1 MKKRAFCI
9 ALAVLDAAEVLA
21 EAMLRAGFD
30 REAILEHGPAIRN
43 ALATAGSAQVTEGHI
58 VDALFAVHA
67 QQLYVTSRTRGT
79 FVRPL
84 TNQSRE

>member
-1 MKKRAFCI
+1 
-9 ALAVLDAAEVLA
+9 
-21 EAMLRAGFD
+21 MLRAGFD

-43 ALATAGSAQVTEGHI
+43 ALATGGSAQVTEGPI

-84 TNQSRE
+84 ASGEEEAAAGAEPLS